1 VSIGIGRKPRADR
14 RPGSGLALAFGLM
27 VLLALAVCAQTAAGQ
42 SASVPFAVGEELV
55 YRASSSRFGKLG
67 TGTMT
72 VTGPEEVQGRRAY
85 VLGFDFRGRIGPAV
99 VRDRTRSWLDPRAMA
114 SLRYQKTE
122 RTPLGSR
129 NEDVRMDL
137 SGREWTAADGER
149 GGLASAAPLDELSF
163 LFLVRTLPLEDG
175 ATYDLN
181 RHFDAQRNPVR
192 FRVLGRQTVVV
203 PAGEF
208 RVVTVEMRVRD
219 PERYKD
225 GREAVIRLYVTDDDR
240 RIPVRIDSSMPWVG
254 SVTMALQAV
263 NATAGRVAAN

>member
-1 VSIGIGRKPRADR
+1 MRTDVGGNEREVR
-14 RPGSGLALAFGLM
+14 RTGGGLALAL
-27 VLLALAVCAQTAAGQ
+27 LLALTLFAEAAHGQ
-42 SASVPFAVGEELV
+42 AARVPFSVGEELV

-72 VTGPEEVQGRRAY
+72 VTGPEEVQGRRTY

-114 SLRYQKTE
+114 SLRYQKAE

-129 NEDVRMDL
+129 DEDVRMDL
-137 SGREWTAADGER
+137 AGREWTAANGDQ

-163 LFLVRTLPLEDG
+163 LFLVRTLPLEQG
-175 ATYDLN
+175 ATYGLN
-181 RHFDAQRNPVR
+181 RHFDARRNPVQL
-192 FRVLGRQTVVV
+192 RVLGRQTVTV

-208 RVVTVEMRVRD
+208 RTVAVEMRVRD
-219 PERYKD
+219 PERYGD
-225 GREAVIRLYVTDDDR
+225 QREAVIRLYVTDDER
-240 RIPVRIDSSMPWVG
+240 RIPVRIDSSMPFVG

-263 NATAGRVAAN
+263 NPAGDGSAN